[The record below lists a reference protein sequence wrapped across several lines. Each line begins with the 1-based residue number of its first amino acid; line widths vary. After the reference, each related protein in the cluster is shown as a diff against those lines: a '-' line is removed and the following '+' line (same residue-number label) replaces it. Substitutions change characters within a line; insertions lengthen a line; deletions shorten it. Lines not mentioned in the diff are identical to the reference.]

1 MKYQIDLKEVRVYEI
16 QNSCIFKKNNEE
28 FGGLSNMATIYPL
41 KVNGISIKTS
51 EALYQACRFPHL
63 PEIQKKIIEE
73 KSPMTVK
80 MISNSNKRRSRD
92 DWEIVRLKVMR
103 WCVNVKLAQ
112 NFISFGK
119 LLHQTGLKNIV
130 ENSAKDNFWGA
141 IPNED
146 GTVFTG
152 KNALGRLL
160 MDLRKTFYSEDRYSL
175 LYVEP
180 IQIND
185 FLLYGESIRPIDERQ
200 NFMNWLN
207 NYWRLNLSMN
217 PQEDKNSRVQTS
229 NVLNSEETIVQ
240 EDANVYTKKSTR
252 KSTKKNTSKTKSKE
266 STNSPDL
273 FSGLT

>member
-1 MKYQIDLKEVRVYEI
+1 
-16 QNSCIFKKNNEE
+16 
-28 FGGLSNMATIYPL
+28 
-41 KVNGISIKTS
+41 
-51 EALYQACRFPHL
+51 
-63 PEIQKKIIEE
+63 
-73 KSPMTVK
+73 
-80 MISNSNKRRSRD
+80 
-92 DWEIVRLKVMR
+92 
-103 WCVNVKLAQ
+103 
-112 NFISFGK
+112 
-119 LLHQTGLKNIV
+119 
-130 ENSAKDNFWGA
+130 
-141 IPNED
+141 
-146 GTVFTG
+146 
-152 KNALGRLL
+152 